1 VSDTALADIAE
12 ACGEKWQNFIANRE
26 GRMQTILDE
35 TGFRERLVSIGAW
48 GGKDPKK
55 K

>member
-1 VSDTALADIAE
+1 MI
-12 ACGEKWQNFIANRE
+12 
-26 GRMQTILDE
+26 MDE
-35 TGFRERLVSIGAW
+35 TGFRDRLVSIGAW